1 MECHA
6 GSAAPRLASPGDLFR
21 PFFTPF
27 HGLLRIL
34 DG

>member
-1 MECHA
+1 MSAICSMECHA
-6 GSAAPRLASPGDLFR
+6 VPRL
-21 PFFTPF
+21 FFTPF

>member
-1 MECHA
+1 MPA
-6 GSAAPRLASPGDLFR
+6 VPRLASPGDLFR